1 MKIKQIDALE
11 VLDSRG
17 KPTIR
22 TTVYLEDG
30 SRGAAIVPSG
40 ASAGS
45 FEAHELR
52 DGDNSRYFGFGTLNA
67 VEQVKGLS
75 NHLIGIES
83 DDQNKIDTLL
93 IDIDGTEN
101 KEKIGAN
108 SILSIS
114 LACARA
120 STNSLNI
127 SLYEYINIL
136 FNNLASK
143 ENKFSMPRPML
154 NILNGGAHANNN
166 IDIQE
171 FMIIPSN
178 KFSFKEGLRKAAEV
192 YMHLKNNLDQNKL
205 STTVGD
211 EGGFAPNFES
221 NEIVIEE
228 IIKSIEETGMEYGED
243 ISLGLDC
250 ASSELYKDKIYYLE
264 GEGNKFSSDEMIHYL
279 MDLVNK
285 YQIIS
290 IEDPLD
296 ESDWN
301 AWKKLSEKTNNLQ
314 IVGDD
319 IFVTN
324 KELLEKGITEKVAN
338 SILIKPNQIGT
349 LTETL
354 QAIDL
359 AKSNDYGTIISHRS
373 GETEDTFISDLAVG
387 VDARQIKSGAPA
399 RSDRTAKYN
408 RLLIIENELYP

>member
-154 NILNGGAHANNN
+154 NILNGGVHANNN

-250 ASSELYKDKIYYLE
+250 ASSELYKDKIYHLE
-264 GEGNKFSSDEMIHYL
+264 GEGNKFSSDEMIDYL

>member
-1 MKIKQIDALE
+1 MKIKQIEAVE

-17 KPTIR
+17 KPTIS

-30 SRGAAIVPSG
+30 SSGTAIVPSG

-45 FEAHELR
+45 FEAYELR
-52 DGDNSRYFGFGTLNA
+52 DGDNSRYFGFGTLKA

-75 NHLIGIES
+75 SHLTGIES

-93 IDIDGTEN
+93 LDIDGTKN
-101 KEKIGAN
+101 KEKVGAN
-108 SILSIS
+108 SILSVS

-120 STNSLNI
+120 SANSLNI
-127 SLYEYINIL
+127 SLYEYVNIL
-136 FNNLASK
+136 FNNLTSR
-143 ENKFSMPRPML
+143 ENKFSIPRPML
-154 NILNGGAHANNN
+154 NILNGGVHANNN

-171 FMIIPSN
+171 FMIIPSD
-178 KFSFKEGLRKAAEV
+178 KFSFKDGLRKATEV
-192 YMHLKNNLDQNKL
+192 YMHLKTNLDQNKL

-221 NEIVIEE
+221 NQIVIEN
-228 IIKSIEETGMEYGED
+228 IIKSIEETGMKYGED
-243 ISLGLDC
+243 IFLGLDC
-250 ASSELYKDKIYYLE
+250 ASSELHKDKTYCLD
-264 GEGNKFSSDEMIHYL
+264 GEGTKFSSDEMIDYL
-279 MDLVNK
+279 IDLVNK

-296 ESDWN
+296 ESDWS
-301 AWKKLSEKTNNLQ
+301 AWKKFSEKTNNLQ

-324 KELLEKGITEKVAN
+324 KKLLEKGIAENVAN

-359 AKSNDYGTIISHRS
+359 AKANHYGTIISHRS

-387 VDARQIKSGAPA
+387 VDAKQIKAGAPA

>member
-1 MKIKQIDALE
+1 MKIKQIEAVE

-17 KPTIR
+17 KPTIS

-30 SRGAAIVPSG
+30 SSGTAIVPSG

-45 FEAHELR
+45 FEAYELR
-52 DGDNSRYFGFGTLNA
+52 DGDNSRYFGFGTLKA

-75 NHLIGIES
+75 SHLTGIES

-93 IDIDGTEN
+93 LDIDGTKN
-101 KEKIGAN
+101 KEKVGAN
-108 SILSIS
+108 SILSVS

-120 STNSLNI
+120 SANSLNI

-136 FNNLASK
+136 FNNLTSR
-143 ENKFSMPRPML
+143 ENKFSIPRPML
-154 NILNGGAHANNN
+154 NILNGGVHANNN

-171 FMIIPSN
+171 FMIIPSD
-178 KFSFKEGLRKAAEV
+178 KFSFKDGLRKATEV
-192 YMHLKNNLDQNKL
+192 YMHLKTNLDQNKL

-221 NEIVIEE
+221 NQIVIEK
-228 IIKSIEETGMEYGED
+228 IIKSIEETGMKYGED
-243 ISLGLDC
+243 IFLGLDC
-250 ASSELYKDKIYYLE
+250 ASSELYKDKTYCLG
-264 GEGNKFSSDEMIHYL
+264 GEGAKFSSDEMIDYL
-279 MDLVNK
+279 IDLVNK

-296 ESDWN
+296 ESDWS
-301 AWKKLSEKTNNLQ
+301 AWKKFSEKANNLQ

-324 KELLEKGITEKVAN
+324 KKLLEKGIAENVAN

-349 LTETL
+349 LTETF

-359 AKSNDYGTIISHRS
+359 AKANHYGTIISHRS

-387 VDARQIKSGAPA
+387 VDARQIKAGAPA